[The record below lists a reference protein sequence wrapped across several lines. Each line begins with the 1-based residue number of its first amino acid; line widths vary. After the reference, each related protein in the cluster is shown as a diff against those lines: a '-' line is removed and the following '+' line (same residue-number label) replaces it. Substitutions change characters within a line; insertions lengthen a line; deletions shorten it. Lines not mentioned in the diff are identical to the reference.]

1 MIINITFRHTEPSD
15 LLKRQITASIENISM
30 YALKPVSA
38 EVVFSVE
45 KYRSSVEITLNDIN
59 KTFHAEAEDKNM
71 NTAMDMVIAKLEKQL
86 VRHKGKIKNR
96 KTYEKSREG
105 LIKSARSLHDEEH
118 LSKETKK
125 HRKPGW

>member
-15 LLKRQITASIENISM
+15 SLKKQITAAIENISIH
-30 YALKPVSA
+30 ALKPVSA
-38 EVVFSVE
+38 EVVFLVE
-45 KYRSSVEITLNDIN
+45 KYRNFVEITLNDVN
-59 KTFHAEAEDKNM
+59 KTFHAEAESNNM
-71 NTAMDMVIAKLEKQL
+71 NTSVDMVIAKLEKQL
-86 VRHKGKIKNR
+86 ISHKGKIKNK

-105 LIKSARSLHDEEH
+105 LMKAATNLHDEEH

>member
-15 LLKRQITASIENISM
+15 SLKKQITASIENISIH
-30 YALKPVSA
+30 ALKPVNA
-38 EVVFSVE
+38 DVVFSVE
-45 KYRSSVEITLNDIN
+45 KYRNSVEITLNDIN
-59 KTFHAEAEDKNM
+59 KTFHAEAESNNM
-71 NTAMDMVIAKLEKQL
+71 NTAVDMVVAKLEKQL
-86 VRHKGKIKNR
+86 VRHKGKIKNK

-105 LIKSARSLHDEEH
+105 LMKSATSLHDEEH